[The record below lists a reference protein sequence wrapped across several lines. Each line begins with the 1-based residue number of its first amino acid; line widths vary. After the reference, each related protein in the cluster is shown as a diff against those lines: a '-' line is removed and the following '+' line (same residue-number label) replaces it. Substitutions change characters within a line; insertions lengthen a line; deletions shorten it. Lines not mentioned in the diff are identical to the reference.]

1 MLSTKLATFLLGLAL
16 LVPITASFWLMIR
29 YKPQTQADLQKSLD
43 DALATVKADIDS
55 QVEPGFPGAMA
66 ASVQIHHQLTLPI
79 LGPRI
84 WLFAPR
90 AWVGVVGLIC
100 CLTIAGLWIFSS
112 FFSSIAVSGGYG
124 RSGMDEAQ
132 SHGSSQGQIIID
144 DASGPES
151 RIIHLGD
158 QK

>member
-1 MLSTKLATFLLGLAL
+1 
-16 LVPITASFWLMIR
+16 MIR
-29 YKPQTQADLQKSLD
+29 YKAESEAELQKSMAE
-43 DALATVKADIDS
+43 ALATVKADIDS

-90 AWVGVVGLIC
+90 SWVGVVGFIC

-112 FFSSIAVSGGYG
+112 FVSSIAVSGGYG

-132 SHGSSQGQIIID
+132 SHGASQGPIIID
-144 DASGPES
+144 DSSAPES
-151 RIIHLGD
+151 RIIHLDD
-158 QK
+158 QI

>member
-1 MLSTKLATFLLGLAL
+1 MLSTKLATCLLGLAL

-29 YKPQTQADLQKSLD
+29 YQPQSEAELQKSLD
-43 DALATVKADIDS
+43 DALANVKADIDS
-55 QVEPGFPGAMA
+55 LVEPGFPGAMG

-90 AWVGVVGLIC
+90 AWVGVVGFVC
-100 CLTIAGLWIFSS
+100 CVTIAGLWIYSS
-112 FFSSIAVSGGYG
+112 FVSSIALSGGYG
-124 RSGMDEAQ
+124 RSGMDEAP
-132 SHGSSQGQIIID
+132 SHGASQGQVITD
-144 DASGPES
+144 DSSGPES